1 MNSDEKTPLVEE
13 VRDSVTEQFSV
24 SLGILWRSES
34 SLFRIF
40 ILNFLMSFQFHFLVL
55 LVPIYFTDEHD
66 LSDLLSGTIFGIFG
80 ILIGVLSILI
90 SCYSNKISLRTILVV
105 SSMLGLVGF
114 ILMGFANMYLSLF
127 SIIVFQSLSCAISW
141 PFTEFGIKVYA
152 DPDARD
158 MACSI
163 YYMCNYVSGVVA
175 GVFVDIVWT
184 LFEDDT
190 ALYQIL
196 YFTQAASC
204 LVSVVVA
211 LGLRDVIP
219 ERFIS
224 GRTNVLKS
232 KTFWRYVGLISL
244 MVVMESACF
253 GHLDSTFPK
262 YLMRITDDD
271 AAHFGLMFAA
281 HTAIIMISI
290 FIFAGLD
297 FYYESYGL
305 IVIGSA
311 IGAVSTI
318 SLVFWENYVSFSIM
332 IFGVSVGEALW
343 VVRLLEYTF
352 QVAPEG
358 HESIYLALCNCPFYF
373 GMIIT
378 GVTSGILLDEY
389 CPEDGSSSAV

>member
-1 MNSDEKTPLVEE
+1 
-13 VRDSVTEQFSV
+13 
-24 SLGILWRSES
+24 
-34 SLFRIF
+34 
-40 ILNFLMSFQFHFLVL
+40 MSFQFHFLVL